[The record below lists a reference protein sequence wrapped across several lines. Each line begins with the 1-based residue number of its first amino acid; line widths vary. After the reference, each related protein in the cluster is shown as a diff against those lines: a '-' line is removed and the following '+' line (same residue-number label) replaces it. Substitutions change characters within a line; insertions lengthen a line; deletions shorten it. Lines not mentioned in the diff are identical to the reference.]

1 MPESEA
7 RERILSAVRQLLDE
21 GVEPESITVR
31 KIAARA
37 GVGIGTVSYH
47 FRSKDRLVYEAVAG
61 RMSGLAGAL
70 VVGEGSGSARHR
82 LRQFFL
88 ETAELAL
95 RYHAVFRAQMSYDIV
110 HGDMS
115 ICYHI
120 TPLLKEHFGGV
131 KTDLEIKLI
140 ALQLVS
146 AMQAILLKMEAFHR
160 YSGLDVCSARQ
171 REEAVDAILGSV
183 LTKCEE
189 E

>member
-1 MPESEA
+1 MPDIEA
-7 RERILSAVRQLLDE
+7 RERILTAVREMLEE
-21 GVEPESITVR
+21 GVDPESITVR

-47 FRSKDRLVYEAVAG
+47 FHSKDRLVYEAVAG
-61 RMSGLAGAL
+61 QMSNLAGVMAL
-70 VVGEGSGSARHR
+70 GEGSGTARQR

-95 RYHAVFRAQMSYDIV
+95 RYSAVFRAQMSYDII

-120 TPLLKEHFGGV
+120 TPLLKEHFNGA
-131 KTDLEIKLI
+131 KTDLDIKLI

-146 AMQAILLKMEAFHR
+146 TLQAILLKMEAFQR
-160 YSGLDVCSARQ
+160 YAGVDVRNAYQ
-171 REEAVDAILGSV
+171 REEALDAILDSV
-183 LTKCEE
+183 L
-189 E
+189 